1 MLLKNSKK
9 IVIKLGSSTVVDSKG
24 KFKKSWVTSLI
35 KDIQRYKQE
44 SDIVIVSSGAIALG
58 QSYLRIKKKKSDIG
72 ILVCGSG
79 TGMAITSNKVKSV
92 RAAQC
97 YSKSS
102 TVLARQ
108 HNNAN
113 IICLGS
119 RMITRNEA
127 FKFISLFLKTKFEGG
142 RHQKRINKI

>member
-1 MLLKNSKK
+1 MKSILKNICIASDHAGYDFKNYIK
-9 IVIKLGSSTVVDSKG
+9 EYLIRNDISVIDLGPNK
-24 KFKKSWVTSLI
+24 KKSVDYPDYA
-35 KDIQRYKQE
+35 KK
-44 SDIVIVSSGAIALG
+44 VAV
-58 QSYLRIKKKKSDIG
+58 RIKKRKSDIG

>member
-1 MLLKNSKK
+1 MKSIFKNICIASDHAGYDFKNYIK
-9 IVIKLGSSTVVDSKG
+9 EYLIRNDISVIDLGPYK
-24 KFKKSWVTSLI
+24 KKSVDYPDYA
-35 KDIQRYKQE
+35 KK
-44 SDIVIVSSGAIALG
+44 VAV
-58 QSYLRIKKKKSDIG
+58 RIKKKKSDIG